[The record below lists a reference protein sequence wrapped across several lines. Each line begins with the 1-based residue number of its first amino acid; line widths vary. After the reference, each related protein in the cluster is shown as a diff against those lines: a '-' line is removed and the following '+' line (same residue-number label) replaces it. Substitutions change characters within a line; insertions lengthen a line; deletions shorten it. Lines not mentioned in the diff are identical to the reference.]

1 MMALKRSECAILS
14 LVLKRKWFELIY
26 ASEKRQEY
34 RACTKYWR
42 VRLDN
47 WAGAVS
53 ARRVPPIVEF
63 RCGYGKHAPRMAWWV
78 YGLETASGLRPYG
91 ATSGAAHP
99 EWGEPEGRHFVIQL
113 GGRVNLL
120 PESEVSK

>member
-26 ASEKRQEY
+26 ASKKRQEY

-47 WAGAVS
+47 WARAVS
-53 ARRVPPIVEF
+53 ATVPPIVEF
-63 RCGYGKHAPRMAWWV
+63 RRGYGKNAPRMAWWV
-78 YGLETASGLRPYG
+78 YGLETSSGLRPYG
-91 ATSGAAHP
+91 ATSGAGHP
-99 EWGEPEGRHFVIQL
+99 EWGEPEGQHFVIQL

-120 PESEVSK
+120 HESEVSK